1 MYNNN
6 NQTNMKYSK
15 LQSLLPDH
23 ELHYLADADTEYQS
37 ANHTYI
43 LFEYTTDYLPAT
55 IQLLHDADISHQIQ
69 TDSYD
74 LQYILI

>member
-6 NQTNMKYSK
+6 NQTNMNYSK
-15 LQSLLPDH
+15 LQSLLPNH

-37 ANHTYI
+37 DNHTYI
-43 LFEYTTDYLPAT
+43 LFEYTTDHLPTT
-55 IQLLHDADISHQIQ
+55 IQLLNDADISHQIQ

>member
-1 MYNNN
+1 MN
-6 NQTNMKYSK
+6 YSK
-15 LQSLLPDH
+15 LQSLLPNH
-23 ELHYLADADTEYQS
+23 EIHYLADADTEYQS

-43 LFEYTTDYLPAT
+43 LYEYTTDYLPAT
-55 IQLLHDADISHQIQ
+55 IQLLTNAGISYQIK

>member
-1 MYNNN
+1 MN
-6 NQTNMKYSK
+6 YSK
-15 LQSLLPDH
+15 LQSLLPNH
-23 ELHYLADADTEYQS
+23 EIHYLADADTEYQS
-37 ANHTYI
+37 AHHTYI

-55 IQLLHDADISHQIQ
+55 IQLLTDAGISYQIK